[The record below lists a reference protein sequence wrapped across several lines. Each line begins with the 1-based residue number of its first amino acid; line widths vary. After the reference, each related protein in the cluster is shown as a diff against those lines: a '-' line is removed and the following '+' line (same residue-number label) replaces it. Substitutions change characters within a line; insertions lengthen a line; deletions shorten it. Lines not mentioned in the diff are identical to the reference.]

1 MSDDEECDVTKV
13 VIIGESGVGKTC
25 IIERFCQNK
34 FTQTTVSTIGAAN
47 ASATVFIGEK
57 GYELDIWDAAG
68 QELYRSLNKI
78 FYKNAKIAILVYD
91 ITKKASFEEMKNYW
105 FEQIKKVNGEDAII
119 GIAGNKCDLYDK
131 EEVAE
136 SDAKDFAD
144 KNECVFKLTSAL
156 SGLGVKELFQ
166 ELVEKLVNREER
178 KSEPETKEVKKDKGK
193 KIKIDNKG
201 KDPNRRGCCK

>member
-47 ASATVFIGEK
+47 ASAKVFIGEK
-57 GYELDIWDAAG
+57 GYDLDIWDTAG

-91 ITKKASFEEMKNYW
+91 ITKKATFEEMKNYW

-131 EEVAE
+131 EEVSEA
-136 SDAKDFAD
+136 DAKDFAD
-144 KNECVFKLTSAL
+144 RNECVFKLTSAL
-156 SGLGVKELFQ
+156 SGLGVKDLFQ

-178 KSEPETKEVKKDKGK
+178 KSQPETKDTKKNNIKINEKEHKEKDKQK
-193 KIKIDNKG
+193 KK
-201 KDPNRRGCCK
+201 GCC

>member
-1 MSDDEECDVTKV
+1 MSDDDECDVTKV

-34 FTQTTVSTIGAAN
+34 FTQSTVSTIGAAN
-47 ASATVFIGEK
+47 ASAKVYIGEK
-57 GYELDIWDAAG
+57 AYDLDIWDTAG

-105 FEQIKKVNGEDAII
+105 FEQIKKVNGEEAII

-131 EEVAE
+131 EEVTEA
-136 SDAKDFAD
+136 DAKAFAD
-144 KNECVFKLTSAL
+144 KNDCVFKLTSAF

-166 ELVEKLVNREER
+166 ELVERLVNGNQKKEETP
-178 KSEPETKEVKKDKGK
+178 KKEKEGN
-193 KIKIDNKG
+193 IKINEKVY
-201 KDPNRRGCCK
+201 KAKEKEKKCC